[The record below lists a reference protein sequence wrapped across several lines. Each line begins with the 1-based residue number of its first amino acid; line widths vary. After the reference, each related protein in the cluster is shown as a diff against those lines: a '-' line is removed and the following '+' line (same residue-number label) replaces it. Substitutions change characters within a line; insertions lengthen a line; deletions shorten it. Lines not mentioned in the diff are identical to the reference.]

1 MTEPPVSVLTLLCSG
16 IHFFNAEKRIA
27 DYILEDPKRVVDMTS
42 AELAHASSTSEATV
56 TRFCKKLGFEN
67 YRMFQLTL
75 ARDIVG
81 ERQTAEIS
89 YEVRLDNIEQSL
101 QNILANKIGELQ
113 ATIGAIEPENLK
125 KVLAVLQN
133 AQIIQIAAV
142 GNTIPVALDAAFK
155 LNQLGLRCVTGEISE
170 KNAAFAL
177 TLTRQDA
184 LLLISNSGKSRRL
197 YQIAQAVRKNC
208 VPIILIT
215 CDRRSPL
222 AELADYLLISSNREQ
237 LLTTADF
244 AFSRISAIAIVEVIY
259 HFLLVSLLPKA
270 KDNIARH
277 EAMMRHDKSM
287 PPPSQ
292 SL

>member
-133 AQIIQIAAV
+133 AQIIQLAAV
-142 GNTIPVALDAAFK
+142 GNTSPVALDAAFK
-155 LNQLGLRCVTGEISE
+155 LNPPGRLCVQGE
-170 KNAAFAL
+170 
-177 TLTRQDA
+177 
-184 LLLISNSGKSRRL
+184 
-197 YQIAQAVRKNC
+197 
-208 VPIILIT
+208 VP
-215 CDRRSPL
+215 
-222 AELADYLLISSNREQ
+222 
-237 LLTTADF
+237 
-244 AFSRISAIAIVEVIY
+244 
-259 HFLLVSLLPKA
+259 
-270 KDNIARH
+270 
-277 EAMMRHDKSM
+277 
-287 PPPSQ
+287 
-292 SL
+292 